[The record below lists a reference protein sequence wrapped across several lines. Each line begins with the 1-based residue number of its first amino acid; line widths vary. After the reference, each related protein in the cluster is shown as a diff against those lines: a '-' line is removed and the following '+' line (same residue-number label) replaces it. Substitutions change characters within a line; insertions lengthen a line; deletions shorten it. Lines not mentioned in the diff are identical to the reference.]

1 MSEKARLQTN
11 ICDTRTLRT
20 GRYQEA
26 TSHSVP
32 TGNSTI
38 AFYWLK

>member
-26 TSHSVP
+26 TSRFQQATARLLS
-32 TGNSTI
+32 TG
-38 AFYWLK
+38 